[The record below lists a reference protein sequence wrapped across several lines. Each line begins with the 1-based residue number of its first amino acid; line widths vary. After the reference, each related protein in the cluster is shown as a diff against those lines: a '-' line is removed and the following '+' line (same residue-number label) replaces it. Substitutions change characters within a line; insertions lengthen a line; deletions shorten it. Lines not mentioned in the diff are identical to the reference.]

1 MCRSYELAEEL
12 KGETVHE
19 LFKKRRSCQCL
30 FVKKTISQID
40 EHLAVGI
47 FEVQTCVQVDVL
59 MSMVEKNG
67 YHGGSRDGLILG
79 DA

>member
-1 MCRSYELAEEL
+1 MSVRHI
-12 KGETVHE
+12 K
-19 LFKKRRSCQCL
+19 
-30 FVKKTISQID
+30 ISQID

-47 FEVQTCVQVDVL
+47 FEEQTCVQVDVL
-59 MSMVEKNG
+59 MSMVEKKNG